1 MPQASIDPVVMAEA
15 AVVTLG
21 SLQAGTK
28 ENIILDEAVIS
39 SILVGSLG
47 DRKMPAAAN
56 SHEPEPEAEDRAR
69 NRHRGRR
76 EP

>member
-21 SLQAGTK
+21 SLQADTK
-28 ENIILDEAVIS
+28 HYPRS
-39 SILVGSLG
+39 SSMLVGSLG

-69 NRHRGRR
+69 NRHRGRW

>member
-28 ENIILDEAVIS
+28 ENVILDEAVINVS
-39 SILVGSLG
+39 RVP
-47 DRKMPAAAN
+47 RR
-56 SHEPEPEAEDRAR
+56 PEDAS
-69 NRHRGRR
+69 RG
-76 EP
+76 E

>member
-28 ENIILDEAVIS
+28 ENIILDEAVIK
-39 SILVGSLG
+39 LNVG
-47 DRKMPAAAN
+47 RVPRR
-56 SHEPEPEAEDRAR
+56 PEDAS
-69 NRHRGRR
+69 RG
-76 EP
+76 E